1 MSFWELALI
10 AFGLSM
16 DALAVAVCKGLASEK
31 PSYRSCIITGLY
43 FGIFQALMPLT
54 GYLLAQ
60 GFSGSISAVDHW
72 IAFVLL
78 TVIGLK
84 MLFDMRS
91 PNPAHNSSFTPSVM
105 LPLAIATSID
115 ALTIGAG
122 FAFLQINILHA
133 LLLIGSVTFILS
145 ALGVRLGAL
154 VGLRFR
160 SRAELLGGMIL
171 IAMGAKILLEHLNS
185 IS

>member
-1 MSFWELALI
+1 MSLWELAFI

-31 PSYRSCIITGLY
+31 PSYRSCVITGLY
-43 FGIFQALMPLT
+43 FGVFQALMPLT

-60 GFSGSISAVDHW
+60 GFSGSISTVDHW
-72 IAFVLL
+72 IAFLLL
-78 TVIGLK
+78 TAIGVK

-91 PNPAHNSSFTPSVM
+91 PHPVHNSSFAPSIM
-105 LPLAIATSID
+105 FPLAIATSID

-122 FAFLQINILHA
+122 FAFLQINILPA
-133 LLLIGSVTFILS
+133 LLIIGFVTFILS

-154 VGLRFR
+154 AGLRFR
-160 SRAELLGGMIL
+160 SRAELLGGIIL
-171 IAMGAKILLEHLNS
+171 IAMGVKILIEHLNS
-185 IS
+185 IP